1 VTTATPASSS
11 HTPEKGYERYLP
23 AQPRWKRAT
32 AVGGST
38 ASRLAR
44 GWRSRAMAPRGE
56 GTPLELELV
65 ECDLCGTTAVEPV
78 GVGEDFEHWTSP
90 DSFLAVRCTQCDL
103 VFLDPRPTS
112 DELDRIHP
120 RQHPADGVAPG
131 GSGLVRGVRERV
143 EARRIARWAD
153 ELPTDA
159 TVVDIGCGD
168 GFHLDLIRRHGP
180 SGWTLVGVE
189 PDLDAAERAR
199 ARGLTVHATTLAEAP
214 IEPGSA
220 DLVMLLHTIEHVP
233 NPTEVLGQIAEILA
247 PGGQLVVVT
256 ANLGSPDFSMFRSRH
271 WGGWDWPRSWHLY
284 SEATLTRTAE
294 AAGLAV
300 EEITTIASPDN
311 WVSSVRNL
319 LVDLDAPGWMIRPL
333 SHDGAGAMAVGT
345 LWDLPFALAG
355 RGALLRG
362 RFSRRD

>member
-1 VTTATPASSS
+1 MTTATPASSS

-23 AQPRWKRAT
+23 AQRRRTRTTSVVEP
-32 AVGGST
+32 T

-44 GWRSRAMAPRGE
+44 GWRSRALAPRGA
-56 GTPLELELV
+56 GTPLELEMV
-65 ECDLCGTTAVEPV
+65 ECDLCGSTAVEPV

-90 DSFLAVRCTQCDL
+90 DSFLAVRCTRCDL

-112 DELDRIHP
+112 HELGRIHP
-120 RQHPADGVAPG
+120 PERHADDVAHR
-131 GSGLVRGVRERV
+131 GSGLVRSLRERV
-143 EARRIARWAD
+143 EARSIRRWAD
-153 ELPTDA
+153 ELPADA

-168 GFHLDLIRRHGP
+168 GTHLDLIRRYGS

-189 PDLDAAERAR
+189 PDLDVAERAR

-214 IEPGSA
+214 IEPGTA
-220 DLVMLLHTIEHVP
+220 DLVTLVQTIEHAP
-233 NPTEVLGQIAEILA
+233 NPTELLGQIREILA
-247 PGGQLVVVT
+247 PGGRLVVVT
-256 ANLGSPDFSMFRSRH
+256 DNIGSPDFTLFRSRH

-284 SEATLTRTAE
+284 SKATLARTAE

-300 EEITTIASPDN
+300 DEITTIVSPDN

-333 SHDGAGAMAVGT
+333 TRDGVGAMALGT
-345 LWDLPFALAG
+345 LCDLPFALAG
-355 RGALLRG
+355 RGARLRG
-362 RFSRRD
+362 RFSRPD